1 MGRFLAYLICLG
13 SASLASA
20 QDVEVEIPLTAP
32 VDFSAVVGK
41 KFDIA
46 TSAAPTQV
54 FVEEPITLTVTIA
67 GASLEKYRPRR
78 AQLKIFPDD
87 VADDFHIEAV
97 PDQDK
102 HAPEKS
108 VWMFAYRVR
117 PKRAG
122 VTHIPAL
129 HLCYFDTEANKFQRT
144 FSEEIAVNVTPRQ
157 QV

>member
-32 VDFSAVVGK
+32 LDFSAVVGK

-67 GASLEKYRPRR
+67 DCAHFLMPGSDYHAALLGALPPLLRAEWAEIQHSGSGRAHPSHERR
-78 AQLKIFPDD
+78 T
-87 VADDFHIEAV
+87 
-97 PDQDK
+97 
-102 HAPEKS
+102 
-108 VWMFAYRVR
+108 R
-117 PKRAG
+117 
-122 VTHIPAL
+122 
-129 HLCYFDTEANKFQRT
+129 RT
-144 FSEEIAVNVTPRQ
+144 SSNG
-157 QV
+157 